1 MPSLIKSLS
10 LKNFKGF
17 SDEVRIELR
26 PITLLFGANSAGKSS
41 LLQALQYL
49 REILERQNVNADRTL
64 QGGQAIDLGGFRNL
78 VNGHELQKQIEIA
91 VEMELGASSV
101 PELVPDAFEDW
112 QTSDEQVWWMY
123 ETLQNIRRA
132 VKTVSIRL
140 SIGWNEQREQPI
152 VRGYEI
158 ATNGEWCLNIT
169 SSLDGR
175 DAQMRINHAN
185 PIFMVD
191 APDDDEIPFLG
202 LDDFVSPADL
212 GSQLTPDD
220 TILSIADLA
229 LQLQKQASEAD
240 ALLEKVKIQL
250 DSIEKSD
257 VTLHNPSAGSRRVSI
272 LPSLF
277 TAVREAGMER
287 PGDGLRAWLTGFRG
301 ALPRMDQMLFIPAPG
316 AKGAEN
322 VYMVRE
328 FTAFLS
334 WLTVGPALL
343 LRDQLRQMRYIGPL
357 RRIPPRGFDV
367 SLTKSDSAWSD
378 GMAAW
383 ETLVTGSQDL
393 VDRVSDWMQSSA
405 KLGTGYAVA
414 RKAYQEFDPNQPVPQ
429 PIGPV
434 RRRAQLVD
442 KAGLTLHPQ
451 DVGVGISQVLPVV
464 VAAQDGSASVV
475 CIEQPELHIHPSV
488 QVGLGDLFIDGAVNH
503 GLSFLI
509 ETHSE
514 HLVMRLQRR
523 LREAMSGELEE
534 GSPKIDPS
542 LVTMLYLGRD
552 AAGAVCATPIGLTEQ
567 GKFDSAWPNGFF
579 PERTVEVLPAAAR
592 EKLRAAQQ
600 GRKA

>member
-1 MPSLIKSLS
+1 MSALIRSIA
-10 LKNFKGF
+10 LKNYKGF
-17 SDEVRIELR
+17 SEEVRIDLR

-41 LLQALQYL
+41 VLQALQYV

-64 QGGQAIDLGGFRNL
+64 QGGEAVDLGGFLNL
-78 VNGHELQKQIEIA
+78 VNGRDPQKKVELA
-91 VEMELGASSV
+91 VEMGLGVTSI

-123 ETLQNIRRA
+123 DTLQNIRRA
-132 VKTVSIRL
+132 VKTVAIRL

-152 VRGYEI
+152 VQGYEI
-158 ATNGEWCLNIT
+158 ATNGEWCLRIT
-169 SSLDGR
+169 SSRDGR

-191 APDDDEIPFLG
+191 APDGDELLSL
-202 LDDFVSPADL
+202 LDDFVNPEDLAQPADRPEA
-212 GSQLTPDD
+212 SQP
-220 TILSIADLA
+220 S
-229 LQLQKQASEAD
+229 
-240 ALLEKVKIQL
+240 
-250 DSIEKSD
+250 KS
-257 VTLHNPSAGSRRVSI
+257 PGKASI

-277 TAVREAGMER
+277 SAVQEAGMER

-301 ALPRMDQMLFIPAPG
+301 ALPRLDQMLFIPAPG

-343 LRDQLRQMRYIGPL
+343 LGEQLGQMRYIGPL
-357 RRIPPRGFDV
+357 RRIPPRGLEV

-393 VDRVSDWMQSSA
+393 VERVSDWMQSPA
-405 KLGTGYAVA
+405 KLGTGYAVT
-414 RKAYQEFDPNQPVPQ
+414 RKAFQEFDPNHPVPQ
-429 PIGPV
+429 PIGPI
-434 RRRAQLVD
+434 RKRAQLVD
-442 KAGLTLHPQ
+442 GAGLTLQPQ

-475 CIEQPELHIHPSV
+475 CIEQPELHIHPAV
-488 QVGLGDLFIDGAVNH
+488 QVGLGDLFIDGAVNQ
-503 GLSFLI
+503 GLSFLV

-534 GSPKIDPS
+534 GAPKIDPS

-552 AAGAVCATPIGLTEQ
+552 EAGAVCVTPIGLTEH

-579 PERTVEVLPAAAR
+579 PERTIEVLPAAAR
-592 EKLRAAQQ
+592 EKLKAARQE
-600 GRKA
+600 RKA

>member
-49 REILERQNVNADRTL
+49 REILERENINADRTL
-64 QGGQAIDLGGFRNL
+64 QGGQAVDLGGFRNL
-78 VNGHELQKQIEIA
+78 VNSHEVQKQIEIA

-112 QTSDEQVWWMY
+112 QNSDEQVRWMY

-140 SIGWNEQREQPI
+140 TIGWNEQREQPI
-152 VRGYEI
+152 VQGYEI
-158 ATNGEWCLNIT
+158 ATNGEWCLTIT

-185 PIFMVD
+185 PIFMVE
-191 APDDDEIPFLG
+191 APDEDEIPFLG

-212 GSQLTPDD
+212 GGQPTPGD
-220 TILSIADLA
+220 TLLSIADLSE
-229 LQLQKQASEAD
+229 QLQKQATQVD
-240 ALLEKVKIQL
+240 ALLENLKTQL
-250 DSIEKSD
+250 SSIEKFGETSNNFP
-257 VTLHNPSAGSRRVSI
+257 VGNRTVSI
-272 LPSLF
+272 LPALF
-277 TAVREAGMER
+277 SAVREAGMER

-301 ALPRMDQMLFIPAPG
+301 ALPRMDQMLFIPAAG

-405 KLGTGYAVA
+405 KLGTSYAVA
-414 RKAYQEFDPNQPVPQ
+414 RKSYQEFDPNHVVPQ
-429 PIGPV
+429 PIGPI
-434 RRRAQLVD
+434 RKRAQLVD
-442 KAGLTLHPQ
+442 RAGLTLHPQ

-475 CIEQPELHIHPSV
+475 CIEQPELHIHPAV
-488 QVGLGDLFIDGAVNH
+488 QVGLGDLFIDGALNQ

-514 HLVMRLQRR
+514 HLILRLLRR
-523 LREAMSGELEE
+523 IREAAEMTSNAVEELP
-534 GSPKIDPS
+534 SPALIAVYCISK
-542 LVTMLYLGRD
+542 RD
-552 AAGAVCATPIGLTEQ
+552 GAVSIDEIPVTKDGDFA
-567 GKFDSAWPNGFF
+567 KSWPQGFF
-579 PERTVEVLPAAAR
+579 DERGAELF
-592 EKLRAAQQ
+592 
-600 GRKA
+600 

>member
-1 MPSLIKSLS
+1 MSSNIKAVTLQ
-10 LKNFKGF
+10 NFKGF
-17 SDEVRIELR
+17 SNEVRVELR

-41 LLQALQYL
+41 VLQALQYV

-64 QGGQAIDLGGFRNL
+64 QGGEAVDLGGFLNL
-78 VNGHELQKQIEIA
+78 VNGRDPQKQIEIA
-91 VEMELGASSV
+91 IELELGATSI

-123 ETLQNIRRA
+123 DTLQNIRRA
-132 VKTVSIRL
+132 VKAVAIRL

-152 VRGYEI
+152 VQGYEI
-158 ATNGEWCLNIT
+158 ATNGEWCLRIE
-169 SSLDGR
+169 SSRDGR
-175 DAQMRINHAN
+175 DAQMRINQAN

-191 APDDDEIPFLG
+191 APDDNEL
-202 LDDFVSPADL
+202 LLSLEDFVNL
-212 GSQLTPDD
+212 
-220 TILSIADLA
+220 ADLA
-229 LQLQKQASEAD
+229 QPVERPESSEP
-240 ALLEKVKIQL
+240 
-250 DSIEKSD
+250 SKSPGK
-257 VTLHNPSAGSRRVSI
+257 TSI
-272 LPSLF
+272 LSSLF
-277 TAVREAGMER
+277 SAVQEAGMER

-301 ALPRMDQMLFIPAPG
+301 ALPRLDQMLFIPAPG

-343 LRDQLRQMRYIGPL
+343 LREQLGQMRYIGPL
-357 RRIPPRGFDV
+357 RRIPPRGLEV

-393 VDRVSDWMQSSA
+393 VERVSYWMQSPA
-405 KLGTGYAVA
+405 KLGTGYAVT
-414 RKAYQEFDPNQPVPQ
+414 RKAYQEFDPNHPVPQ
-429 PIGPV
+429 PIGPI
-434 RRRAQLVD
+434 RKRAQLVD
-442 KAGLTLHPQ
+442 GTGLTLQPQ

-475 CIEQPELHIHPSV
+475 CIEQPELHIHPAV
-488 QVGLGDLFIDGAVNH
+488 QVGLGDLFIDGAVNQ

-523 LREAMSGELEE
+523 MREQAAGELPE
-534 GSPKIDPS
+534 GATHIKPDDISFIYLDRS
-542 LVTMLYLGRD
+542 DEGTVT
-552 AAGAVCATPIGLTEQ
+552 ACQIGLTAD
-567 GKFDSAWPNGFF
+567 GKFDSPWPRGFF
-579 PERTVEVLPAAAR
+579 SERAAEVLPAAMRAKLEAAR
-592 EKLRAAQQ
+592 RGELN
-600 GRKA
+600 

>member
-1 MPSLIKSLS
+1 MSALIRSIA

-17 SDEVRIELR
+17 SEEVRIDLR

-41 LLQALQYL
+41 VLQALQYV

-64 QGGQAIDLGGFRNL
+64 QGGEAVDLGGFLNL
-78 VNGHELQKQIEIA
+78 VNGRDPQKKVEIA
-91 VEMELGASSV
+91 IEMELGVSSI

-123 ETLQNIRRA
+123 DTLQNIRRA
-132 VKTVSIRL
+132 VKTVAIRL

-152 VRGYEI
+152 VQGYEI
-158 ATNGEWCLNIT
+158 ATNGEWCLRIT
-169 SSLDGR
+169 SSRDGR
-175 DAQMRINHAN
+175 DAQMRLNHAN

-191 APDDDEIPFLG
+191 APDGDELLLF
-202 LDDFVSPADL
+202 LDDFVNPE
-212 GSQLTPDD
+212 
-220 TILSIADLA
+220 DLA
-229 LQLQKQASEAD
+229 QPVERPVASEA
-240 ALLEKVKIQL
+240 
-250 DSIEKSD
+250 SKSPGK
-257 VTLHNPSAGSRRVSI
+257 TSI
-272 LPSLF
+272 LSSLF
-277 TAVREAGMER
+277 SAVQEAGMER

-301 ALPRMDQMLFIPAPG
+301 ALPRLDQMLFIPAPG

-343 LRDQLRQMRYIGPL
+343 LREQLGQMRYIGPL
-357 RRIPPRGFDV
+357 RRIPPRGLEV

-393 VDRVSDWMQSSA
+393 VERVSDWMQSPA
-405 KLGTGYAVA
+405 KLGTGYAVT
-414 RKAYQEFDPNQPVPQ
+414 RKAYQEFDPNHPVPQ
-429 PIGPV
+429 PIGPI
-434 RRRAQLVD
+434 RKRAQLVD
-442 KAGLTLHPQ
+442 SAGLTLQPQ

-475 CIEQPELHIHPSV
+475 CIEQPELHIHPAV
-488 QVGLGDLFIDGAVNH
+488 QVGLGDLFIDGAVNQ

-514 HLVMRLQRR
+514 HLILRLLRR
-523 LREAMSGELEE
+523 IREAAELTSKVIDQPL
-534 GSPKIDPS
+534 SPALIGVYCLSK
-542 LVTMLYLGRD
+542 RN
-552 AAGAVCATPIGLTEQ
+552 GAVTIDEIPVTKDGDFAKP
-567 GKFDSAWPNGFF
+567 WPQGFF
-579 PERTVEVLPAAAR
+579 DERGAELF
-592 EKLRAAQQ
+592 
-600 GRKA
+600 